1 MNQPH
6 AEYQMLDGLVRKL
19 EVQVGKLEAV
29 LPILTAQSAIVEQHG
44 EKLAGLAVWR
54 DEHEKSD
61 AARGR
66 RYAGW
71 SAGLGGLCGALV
83 MKLLAWAQ
91 LHFTLL
97 GIRVGLL

>member
-1 MNQPH
+1 MNQGQG
-6 AEYQMLDGLVRKL
+6 EYKELDGLVRKL

-29 LPILTAQSAIVEQHG
+29 LPILTAQSATVEEHG

-66 RYAGW
+66 RYAAW
-71 SAGLGGLCGALV
+71 AGGTGALV
-83 MKLLAWAQ
+83 GALVLKFIAWAQ
-91 LHFTLL
+91 VHVMAL
-97 GIRVGLL
+97 GIRAGLL